1 MLNFVIALSFV
12 ALIVVP
18 ALLVRL
24 SGSNETDAEAN

>member
-18 ALLVRL
+18 ALLVRR
-24 SGSNETDAEAN
+24 SSSNVMDAEAY